1 MIARRCGLPR
11 LLESTAE
18 LQKRLLQHKSV
29 PPVYPDSLSEREVDV
44 LRLLAEGL
52 SNALIGDRLFISPYT
67 VANHVQ
73 KILEKTG
80 TANRT
85 EAAIYAVRHRLL
97 GAEESRP

>member
-1 MIARRCGLPR
+1 
-11 LLESTAE
+11 
-18 LQKRLLQHKSV
+18 
-29 PPVYPDSLSEREVDV
+29 
-44 LRLLAEGL
+44 
-52 SNALIGDRLFISPYT
+52 